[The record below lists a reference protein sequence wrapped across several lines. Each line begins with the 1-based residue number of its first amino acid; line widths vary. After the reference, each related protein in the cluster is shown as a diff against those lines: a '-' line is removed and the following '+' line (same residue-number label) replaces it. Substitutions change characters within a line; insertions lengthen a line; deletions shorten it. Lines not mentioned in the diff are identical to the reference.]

1 MGSSG
6 LESDRGGG
14 AEWYLQKHSSGRR
27 GYRSPAAGLSGAG
40 LELSAP
46 KEPNIPIEASA
57 QLDPSMLA
65 PKAEAPNGGKP
76 DPVMDP
82 AWYAAE
88 NKGSTDIQDILSSY
102 GYAFGGAA
110 KEPTEA
116 QKKAGNYRKG
126 HIRFNGLDI
135 SVENPKG
142 SVRRGKDA
150 SGKSW
155 SCVMPADYGYVKQ
168 TEGADGDHV
177 DVFIGP
183 HPTSHV
189 VFIINQ
195 NDHRT
200 GKFDEHKAMLGYRSE
215 KEACADYCK
224 AFSDGKGMARIGSI
238 ETVSIDAF
246 KKWLKSGKVRK
257 AAKSKSIV
265 DHALKHVMAHT

>member
-1 MGSSG
+1 MAKSG
-6 LESDRGGG
+6 DHGG
-14 AEWYLQKHSSGRR
+14 YV
-27 GYRSPAAGLSGAG
+27 SPAAGLSGAN
-40 LELSAP
+40 LTLPAVNDS
-46 KEPNIPIEASA
+46 NIPIQASA
-57 QLDPSMLA
+57 QLDPSILA
-65 PKAEAPNGGKP
+65 PKVSAPNGGQP

-82 AWYAAE
+82 AWYAAS
-88 NKGSTDIQDILSSY
+88 NQGVANTSIQDILKSY

-126 HIRFNGLDI
+126 HIWFNGLDI
-135 SVENPKG
+135 SIENAKG
-142 SVRRGKDA
+142 STRRGKDP

-155 SCVMPADYGYVKQ
+155 SCVMPADYGYVKR

-177 DVFIGP
+177 DVFVGP
-183 HPTSHV
+183 HEHSHA

-195 NDHRT
+195 LDQRT

-224 AFSDGKGMARIGSI
+224 AFSDGKGMDRVGSV

-257 AAKSKSIV
+257 AAKSKNIV
-265 DHALKHVMAHT
+265 DHALKHVMAHS